1 MPRLPKIDTFT
12 PEQLAEIV
20 QKSTNQKEALRA
32 LGYTGAGASYK
43 LLKDRCQKYNISMKH
58 FAQDYHSKATTITEE
73 DLCKNSTRA
82 TTNIK
87 SFILRNN
94 LIPYKCAFCG
104 NKGEWQGKEL
114 ILQLDHIDGDNTNHS
129 KENLRFLCP
138 NCHTQTKT
146 WGRNKDNN

>member
-1 MPRLPKIDTFT
+1 M
-12 PEQLAEIV
+12 
-20 QKSTNQKEALRA
+20 
-32 LGYTGAGASYK
+32 GYTGAGASYK
-43 LLKDRCQKYNISMKH
+43 LLKDRCKKYNISMEH